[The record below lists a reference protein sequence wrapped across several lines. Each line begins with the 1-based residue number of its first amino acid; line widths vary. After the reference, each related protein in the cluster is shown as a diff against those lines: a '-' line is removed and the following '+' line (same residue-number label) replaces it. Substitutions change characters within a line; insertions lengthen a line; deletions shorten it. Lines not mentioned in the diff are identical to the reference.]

1 MSLPNMKPPEP
12 IAIIGLGCRFPGG
25 ANSPSKLWELLTTE
39 RSTWSPVPASRWNE
53 EAFFHPDPDFQGM
66 HNHRGGHFL
75 DQDIAAFDGS
85 FFGLAPSE
93 CEAIDPQQRV
103 VLEVAYEALENAG
116 IKIANIEGSDA
127 AVFVATFSSD
137 YDAIQQK
144 DINDVPKY
152 HATGIGSAIAA
163 NRISYLFDLR
173 GPSVSIDT
181 GCSGSLVAVHQ
192 ACQSLR
198 TGECEMALAG
208 GVNLMLNPD
217 QMTTMSL
224 IR

>member
-1 MSLPNMKPPEP
+1 MKPLEP

-25 ANSPSKLWELLTTE
+25 ANSPSKLWELLTAE
-39 RSTWSPVPASRWNE
+39 RSTWSQVPASRWNE

-85 FFGLAPSE
+85 FFGVAPSE

-103 VLEVAYEALENAG
+103 VLEVSYEALENAG
-116 IKIANIEGSDA
+116 IKMADVEGSAA
-127 AVFVATFSSD
+127 AVFVATFSAD
-137 YDAIQQK
+137 YNAIQQK
-144 DINDVPKY
+144 DINNVPKY
-152 HATGIGSAIAA
+152 HATGVGSAIAA
-163 NRISYLFDLR
+163 NRISYLLDLR
-173 GPSVSIDT
+173 GPSVTIDT

-198 TGECEMALAG
+198 TGECEMAIAG